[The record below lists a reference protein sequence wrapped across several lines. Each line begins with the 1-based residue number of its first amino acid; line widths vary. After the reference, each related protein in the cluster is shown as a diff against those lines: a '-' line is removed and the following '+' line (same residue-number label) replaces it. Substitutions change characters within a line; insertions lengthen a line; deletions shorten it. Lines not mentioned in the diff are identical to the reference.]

1 MDHSSFGG
9 GPSNPTKDLAYW
21 QGGGSVNRPYDP
33 AVTACLR
40 RLAALGL
47 AALLAACSGTRGP
60 SSPAPAPVPGAFA
73 PSEAGRAAF
82 FFPVAVPLAEV
93 GRIVEATLP
102 PRMSDERKAEISG
115 ALEDDFYRYA
125 LERGPVAVGFAD
137 GRLSFAFAV
146 HGRLTIG
153 GRLRPL
159 GLPVEQTVEIAARVH
174 GTAAPAITPA
184 WQPDPRPS
192 ARIDVDRADL
202 QVLRLFSV
210 SVRGFLQDQLDPV
223 LDRELQRA
231 AGRLL
236 ADLALRRKAEAAW
249 RSLHVARR
257 VADGETLWIRF
268 QPMAISLAPVT
279 VKDAVLHTGFGIT
292 GMVSLGLGSPL
303 APPPVAL
310 LPPLGRNAERAG
322 GFEVEVPVA
331 APPAELSRWV
341 DAALRGMRFRAGRDR
356 EFTIRSASLGAEG
369 DRLLLTLAFA
379 TGGRDGTLI
388 LRGRPAL
395 DPGTSVLRLADLD
408 YDLDSGSLFLKLA
421 NRLHRTELLARLQK
435 AAHLDLAPLLA
446 RADRETAR
454 AVRGLLPAGL
464 SGEVRIEPVHV
475 LGVGVAGGQVWAR
488 CRVAGAISAAA
499 FQDPAAA
506 GAAPRPGFGYS
517 EGTTR
522 D

>member
-1 MDHSSFGG
+1 MI
-9 GPSNPTKDLAYW
+9 GPMI
-21 QGGGSVNRPYDP
+21 
-33 AVTACLR
+33 R

-47 AALLAACSGTRGP
+47 VALLAACSGTR
-60 SSPAPAPVPGAFA
+60 SPARQPATAPVPGPGAFA
-73 PSEAGRAAF
+73 PGEAGRASF

-93 GRIVEATLP
+93 RRIVEASLP
-102 PRMSDERKAEISG
+102 LRMNDERRQEISG

-159 GLPVEQTVEIAARVH
+159 GLPVEQTVELEGRVH
-174 GTAAPAITPA
+174 GTASPAITPA
-184 WQPDPRPS
+184 WQPDPQPV

-202 QVLRLFSV
+202 EVLSLFPV
-210 SVRGFLQDQLDPV
+210 SVRGLLAGALNPV

-249 RSLHVARR
+249 RSLHAARR

-279 VKDAVLHTGFGIT
+279 LKDEVLHTGFGIT
-292 GMVSLGLGSPL
+292 GLVSLALGSPL
-303 APPPVAL
+303 APPPTAL
-310 LPPLGRNAERAG
+310 LPPLGRDAERAG
-322 GFEVEVPVA
+322 GFEVELPVA

-369 DRLLLTLAFA
+369 ERLVLTLDLQ
-379 TGGRDGTLI
+379 TGQRDGRLI

-408 YDLDSGSLFLKLA
+408 YDLASGSLFLKLA

-435 AAHLDLAPLLA
+435 AARLDLAPLLA
-446 RADRETAR
+446 RADREAAR
-454 AVRGLLPAGL
+454 AVQGLLPAGL
-464 SGEVRIEPVHV
+464 AGEVRIEPVHV

-488 CRVAGAISAAA
+488 CRVAGAISAVSP
-499 FQDPAAA
+499 QDVSPASRGV
-506 GAAPRPGFGYS
+506 GAAPRPGIGYAK
-517 EGTTR
+517 GTTR
-522 D
+522 H

>member
-1 MDHSSFGG
+1 MRSEEI
-9 GPSNPTKDLAYW
+9 
-21 QGGGSVNRPYDP
+21 
-33 AVTACLR
+33 LR
-40 RLAALGL
+40 RRPAGLLAAL
-47 AALLAACSGTRGP
+47 AASALLVAGCSGTRARVASPGP
-60 SSPAPAPVPGAFA
+60 AAPALGSIGAVG
-73 PSEAGRAAF
+73 STEAGRASF
-82 FFPVAVPLAEV
+82 FFPIAVPLAEV
-93 GRIVEATLP
+93 RRIVEASLP
-102 PRMSDERKAEISG
+102 LRMGDERRAEISG

-159 GLPVEQTVEIAARVH
+159 GLPVEQTVEIEGRVH
-174 GTAAPAITPA
+174 GTASPAITAA

-202 QVLRLFSV
+202 EVLSLFSV
-210 SVRGFLQDQLDPV
+210 SVRGFLQEQLDPV

-236 ADLALRRKAEAAW
+236 ADLALRHKAEAAW

-257 VADGETLWIRF
+257 VAEGEPLWIRF

-279 VKDAVLHTGFGIT
+279 VKDEVLHSGFGIT
-292 GMVSLGLGSPL
+292 GMVALSLGGPL
-303 APPPVAL
+303 APPPVTL
-310 LPPLGRNAERAG
+310 LPPLGRDGDRAG
-322 GFEVEVPVA
+322 GFEVEMPVA
-331 APPAELSRWV
+331 AEPAELSRWV

-356 EFTIRSASLGAEG
+356 EFTIGSASLGAAG
-369 DRLLLTLAFA
+369 DRLILTLAFE
-379 TGGRDGTLI
+379 TGGREGRLV

-395 DPGTSVLRLADLD
+395 DPGTTVLRLADLD

-446 RADRETAR
+446 RADREAAR
-454 AVRGLLPAGL
+454 AVQGVLPAGL
-464 SGEVRIEPVHV
+464 AEEVRIEPVHV
-475 LGVGVAGGQVWAR
+475 LGVGVAAGQVWAR
-488 CRVAGAISAAA
+488 CRVAGSLSAVSSQGLA
-499 FQDPAAA
+499 PASPG
-506 GAAPRPGFGYS
+506 GAATPR
-517 EGTTR
+517 R
-522 D
+522 

>member
-1 MDHSSFGG
+1 MIDRMIH
-9 GPSNPTKDLAYW
+9 
-21 QGGGSVNRPYDP
+21 
-33 AVTACLR
+33 

-47 AALLAACSGTRGP
+47 VALLAACSATRGP
-60 SSPAPAPVPGAFA
+60 APRPGLAPGPGAFA
-73 PSEAGRAAF
+73 PTEAGRASF

-93 GRIVEATLP
+93 RRIVEASLP
-102 PRMSDERKAEISG
+102 PRMSDERRQEISG
-115 ALEDDFYRYA
+115 ALEDDFYRYT

-159 GLPVEQTVEIAARVH
+159 GLPVEQTVEIEGRVH
-174 GTAAPAITPA
+174 GTAAPAITAA
-184 WQPDPRPS
+184 WQPDPQPS
-192 ARIDVDRADL
+192 ARIEVDRADL
-202 QVLRLFSV
+202 KVLSLFPV
-210 SVRGFLQDQLDPV
+210 SVRSFLEGQLNPV

-231 AGRLL
+231 VGRLL
-236 ADLALRRKAEAAW
+236 ADLALRHKAEAAW

-257 VADGETLWIRF
+257 VAAGETLWIRF

-279 VKDAVLHTGFGIT
+279 AKEGVLHTGFGIT
-292 GMVSLGLGSPL
+292 GLVSLALGSPL
-303 APPPVAL
+303 TPPPVAL
-310 LPPLGRNAERAG
+310 LPPLGRDGGREGGRAG

-356 EFTIRSASLGAEG
+356 DFTIRSASLGAEA
-369 DRLLLTLAFA
+369 DRLVLTLDFE
-379 TGGRDGTLI
+379 TGGRDGRLI

-421 NRLHRTELLARLQK
+421 NRLHRAELLARLQK

-454 AVRGLLPAGL
+454 GVQGLLPAGL

-488 CRVAGAISAAA
+488 CRVAGAISSLLPQHLP
-499 FQDPAAA
+499 QDPAAA
-506 GAAPRPGFGYS
+506 GAAPR
-517 EGTTR
+517 R
-522 D
+522 

>member
-1 MDHSSFGG
+1 M
-9 GPSNPTKDLAYW
+9 
-21 QGGGSVNRPYDP
+21 R
-33 AVTACLR
+33 
-40 RLAALGL
+40 
-47 AALLAACSGTRGP
+47 
-60 SSPAPAPVPGAFA
+60 
-73 PSEAGRAAF
+73 
-82 FFPVAVPLAEV
+82 
-93 GRIVEATLP
+93 RIVEASLP
-102 PRMSDERKAEISG
+102 LRMNDERRQEISG
-115 ALEDDFYRYA
+115 ALEDDFYRYT

-159 GLPVEQTVEIAARVH
+159 GLPVEQTVEVEGRVH
-174 GTAAPAITPA
+174 GTASPAITAA
-184 WQPDPRPS
+184 WQPDPQPS
-192 ARIDVDRADL
+192 ARIEVDRADL
-202 QVLRLFSV
+202 EVLSLFSV
-210 SVRGFLQDQLDPV
+210 SVRGFLQNQLDPV
-223 LDRELQRA
+223 LGRELQRA

-236 ADLALRRKAEAAW
+236 ADLALRHKAEAAW

-257 VADGETLWIRF
+257 VAAGEDLWIRF

-279 VKDAVLHTGFGIT
+279 LKDEMLHSGFGIT
-292 GMVSLGLGSPL
+292 GMVSLALGNPL

-310 LPPLGRNAERAG
+310 LPPLGHDAERAG

-331 APPAELSRWV
+331 AQPAELSRWV

-369 DRLLLTLAFA
+369 DRLVLTLAFE
-379 TGGRDGTLI
+379 TGGRHGEHSGRLI

-421 NRLHRTELLARLQK
+421 NRLHRAELLARLRK

-454 AVRGLLPAGL
+454 AVQGLLPAGL
-464 SGEVRIEPVHV
+464 AGEVRIEPVHV

-488 CRVAGAISAAA
+488 CRVAGALSAVAPQGLA
-499 FQDPAAA
+499 PATR
-506 GAAPRPGFGYS
+506 GGGEAPR
-517 EGTTR
+517 R
-522 D
+522 